1 MKISYE
7 KNCSG
12 ALVWQVATTITANDK
27 KMVKEN
33 MQQQKNNIITI
44 IK

>member
-27 KMVKEN
+27 KKWLKKTCSN
-33 MQQQKNNIITI
+33 KKII
-44 IK
+44 